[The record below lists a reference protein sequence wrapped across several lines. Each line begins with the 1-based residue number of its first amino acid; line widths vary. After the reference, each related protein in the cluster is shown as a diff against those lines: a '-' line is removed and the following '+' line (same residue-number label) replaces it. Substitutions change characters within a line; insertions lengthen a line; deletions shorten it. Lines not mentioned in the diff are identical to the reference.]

1 MILGRGTATSE
12 GLAIA
17 RSVLEYLHNN
27 IGNIID
33 TTCNGIIDYNIYVYV
48 GCRTLLA
55 THFHELT
62 NLSVELSNIGCYQV
76 VAYKNNND
84 LIMTHKVE
92 VITIYQL
99 IVIYPFI
106 IASTFYILILF
117 IHFHYYRNYV
127 SIFNPICSF
136 IHPFINI
143 IHPFSLDIPNHHLV

>member
-17 RSVLEYLHNN
+17 QSVLEYLHNN

-33 TTCNGIIDYNIYVYV
+33 TTCNDIIDYNIYVYI

-62 NLSVELSNIGCYQV
+62 KLSVELSNIGCYQV
-76 VAYKNNND
+76 VAFKNNNDD

-92 VITIYQL
+92 VITIYC
-99 IVIYPFI
+99 INSHISIYNNK
-106 IASTFYILILF
+106 YIL
-117 IHFHYYRNYV
+117 
-127 SIFNPICSF
+127 SF
-136 IHPFINI
+136 NI
-143 IHPFSLDIPNHHLV
+143 IHPFPLL